1 MTCIVA
7 VTDGEQVTMGGD
19 SSGISGWDIDYRSD
33 SKVFHLGDLL
43 IGFTSSF
50 RMGQILRYNVS
61 IPNIEKGADLYEWM
75 VKEFVPVI
83 RTAFIEH
90 GFAKIDGASE
100 KGGQFIVGIDG
111 SIFVVESDYQVAES
125 LNDYYSIG
133 CGYGYATGSLY
144 STESKDPLE
153 RVNLALEAA
162 TYHSAGVAEPF
173 TILKTND

>member
-19 SSGISGWDIDYRSD
+19 SAGVSGWDIDYHSNP
-33 SKVFHLGDLL
+33 KVFHLGDLL

-50 RMGQILRYNVS
+50 RMGQILQYNVT
-61 IPNIEKGADLYEWM
+61 IPKIEQGTDLYEWM
-75 VKEFVPVI
+75 VKEFIPIV
-83 RTAFIEH
+83 RAAFAEH
-90 GFAKIDGASE
+90 GFAKIDGVTE

-111 SIFVVESDYQVAES
+111 SIFIVDSDYQVAET
-125 LNDYYSIG
+125 LEDYHSVG
-133 CGYGYATGSLY
+133 CGQGYAMGSLY
-144 STESKDPLE
+144 TTEGKDPLE

-173 TILKTND
+173 TILRTNE